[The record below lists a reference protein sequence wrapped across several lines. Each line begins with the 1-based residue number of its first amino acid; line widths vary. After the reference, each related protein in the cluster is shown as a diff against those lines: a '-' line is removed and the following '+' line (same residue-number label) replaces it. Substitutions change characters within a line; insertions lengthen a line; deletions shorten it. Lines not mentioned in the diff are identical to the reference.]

1 MNRAIDAYLA
11 ELEARRFSHSRR
23 DHVARTLERMLL
35 YLCETHSITDW
46 RVVNETHLRDFA
58 VYAVTWHR
66 TPKGKPISAATLRQ
80 WLSIIRSF
88 FLWLNCNGHLL
99 HNPAERMA
107 FPQKEQS
114 LPHVLN
120 ESDIARLIETPDT
133 TTTLGLR
140 DRALMEVLY
149 ATGIRHSEAHK
160 LDLYDVDTAAHRLT
174 VRLGKGQHDRL
185 VPLTETATHWLTCYL
200 TAARPELA
208 AGLWWGKGRRRT
220 RDRANQDMAYAGDE
234 RKNSLEAKYGPG
246 FLQST
251 PRKRLLTQSPSL
263 ADTHSRS
270 GPSWSAATP
279 ALWLSVTGRRLSYQ
293 MIADRI
299 RDHALQ
305 AEVKASVHTFR
316 HCCAT
321 HLLRGGASV
330 RHVQQLLGHRD
341 LNTTEI
347 YTHLE
352 LTDLKQTIES
362 AASVKESE

>member
-1 MNRAIDAYLA
+1 MNRAVEAYLA
-11 ELEARRFSHSRR
+11 ELEARRFSLSRR
-23 DHVARTLERMLL
+23 HHVERTLERLLL
-35 YLCETHSITDW
+35 YLRETHSITDW
-46 RVVNETHLRDFA
+46 RSVNETHLRDFA
-58 VYAVTWHR
+58 VYAATRHR
-66 TPKGKPISAATLRQ
+66 TRKGRPITAATLRQ

-99 HNPAERMA
+99 HNPAERLA
-107 FPQKEQS
+107 FPRKEQP

-120 ESDIARLIETPDT
+120 ESDIAQLIETPDT

-160 LDLYDVDTAAHRLT
+160 LDLYDIDTTAHLLT
-174 VRLGKGQHDRL
+174 VRLGKGQRDRL
-185 VPLTETATHWLTCYL
+185 VPLSETAAHWLTRYV
-200 TAARPELA
+200 TAARSELA
-208 AGLWWGKGRRRT
+208 AGKLWGKGKRR
-220 RDRANQDMAYAGDE
+220 G
-234 RKNSLEAKYGPG
+234 
-246 FLQST
+246 QSKIIPPT
-251 PRKRLLTQSPSL
+251 F
-263 ADTHSRS
+263 
-270 GPSWSAATP
+270 

-299 RDHALQ
+299 RVYALQ

-321 HLLRGGASV
+321 HLLRGGASI
-330 RHVQQLLGHRD
+330 RHVQQLLCHRD

-352 LTDLKQTIES
+352 LEDLKRTVES
-362 AASVKESE
+362 AASAKAGE